1 MHYKIELLACAW
13 EELDQIADIYLNLAG
28 AKSAQN
34 ITDKILD
41 TIELLSDNPF
51 LGVVPKYSEIAD
63 QGFRMLICDKYLCF
77 YKVGADV
84 IKVYHI
90 ADGRNAYPNLF
101 GKS

>member
-1 MHYKIELLACAW
+1 MHYKIELLASAW
-13 EELDQIADIYLNLAG
+13 EELDQIADIYLSLSG
-28 AKSAQN
+28 VRTAQN

-41 TIELLSDNPF
+41 TIELLADNPC
-51 LGVVPKYSEIAD
+51 LGVVPKYSQIAD

-90 ADGRNAYPNLF
+90 ADGRSEYPNLF
-101 GKS
+101 GKN